1 MQEEKQSGKVMSRND
16 DDAMTTT
23 AYKETWP
30 ETSRPRRRAK
40 KCKEGPMHD
49 RQEFWLV
56 TNRPKRSRKAKKVA
70 KEASDLPAKSVDN
83 EMRNDIK
90 ENVMTSEE
98 AKEKA
103 DLERDEEFEICK
115 KNDDFSNVLDQL
127 NKLPDDT
134 KSMNK
139 SN

>member
-1 MQEEKQSGKVMSRND
+1 MVNK
-16 DDAMTTT
+16 
-23 AYKETWP
+23 YKEQCLP
-30 ETSRPRRRAK
+30 KKARVKYSRHTPMSILRTDYATLLFK
-40 KCKEGPMHD
+40 K
-49 RQEFWLV
+49 
-56 TNRPKRSRKAKKVA
+56 
-70 KEASDLPAKSVDN
+70 
-83 EMRNDIK
+83 MRNDIK